1 MASKIDMNAMDVEVR
16 RIKAAAERLG
26 RMGADFP
33 AIERNT
39 QRILASVKM
48 LELNVSDYV
57 ALGAIDQ

>member
-1 MASKIDMNAMDVEVR
+1 MESQIDMNAMDVEVR
-16 RIKAAAERLG
+16 RIKIAAERLS

-33 AIERNT
+33 AIARNT

-57 ALGAIDQ
+57 SLEAVEP